1 MSPCQHAEWDVNLKA
16 RKGKG
21 LLISLIILPRGK
33 WSPKEKEMDRPPR
46 NFPASKHKIRQS
58 FSINIEKRPLCFHK
72 PRDRGLFAVPRKEYP
87 GD

>member
-1 MSPCQHAEWDVNLKA
+1 MPSGTDNLKA

-21 LLISLIILPRGK
+21 LLISLIILPREK

-58 FSINIEKRPLCFHK
+58 FSINIEKDHFVFISPETGGTLQFLERNILEIK
-72 PRDRGLFAVPRKEYP
+72 
-87 GD
+87 